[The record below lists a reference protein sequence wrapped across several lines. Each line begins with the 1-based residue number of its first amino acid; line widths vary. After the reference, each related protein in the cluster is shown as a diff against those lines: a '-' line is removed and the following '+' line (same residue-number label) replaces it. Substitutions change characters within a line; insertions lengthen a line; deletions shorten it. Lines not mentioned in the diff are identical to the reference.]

1 MSDAGKAWK
10 GPERVEGRGERE
22 EGSGGRERRKKG
34 REERRK
40 RIGEGSKQKGEERR
54 ARRKSACQYLQGPA
68 SKHLTGCNFN

>member
-40 RIGEGSKQKGEERR
+40 RIGEGSEQKGEKEGRGVSPHVNIYR
-54 ARRKSACQYLQGPA
+54 AL
-68 SKHLTGCNFN
+68 L